1 MKQDSRPD
9 PYRARSEIDKM
20 QHEPVHSVSRASAS
34 GIEPF
39 AGLPNAPPETGNN
52 HEWLLTTQM
61 TRTEHS

>member
-52 HEWLLTTQM
+52 HE
-61 TRTEHS
+61 